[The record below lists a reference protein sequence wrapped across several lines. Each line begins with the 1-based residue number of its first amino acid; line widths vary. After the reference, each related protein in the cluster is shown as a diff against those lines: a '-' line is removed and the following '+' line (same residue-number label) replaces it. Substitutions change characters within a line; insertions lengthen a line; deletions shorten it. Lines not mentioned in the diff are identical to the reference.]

1 MEAMPLKRHVTQTI
15 RLSTPLIISQITV
28 VAMTFV
34 DTVMAGRLG
43 SVTLAAVAVG
53 SSLWAT
59 AILFVFGI
67 LMAIPPV
74 VSEMDGANKQ
84 HKIAPFFRQA
94 LWLALILGLLFTGA
108 ILMMDPLFKL
118 FNTQAEVIPE
128 AEGYLHALAWGV
140 IPLSFFVTFRYLAD
154 GLSVTKT
161 TMYVSFLGLLLNI
174 PLNYILMFGKLG
186 FPQLGA
192 QGCGYATAIVLWV
205 QMFAYIIITHKH
217 KVMGSL
223 KIFSQFDRPDW
234 SEIWRFFRLGFP
246 VGMSMFAE
254 VGFFSVITL
263 LASSLA
269 TDTVAAHQIA
279 LNFSSL
285 LFMVPL
291 GLSMGITIRVGNAV
305 GRSNPTDIRNA
316 GFYGVGMVLFT
327 QLFSATVTVLFAA
340 GIVALYT
347 NDQAVATIAV
357 SLLFYAAVFQLSDG
371 IQVASAGALRG
382 IKDMNFIMFSNLF
395 SFWLLGFAASWYL
408 CFERGMGAE
417 GLWIGIIVGLTA
429 AAVLNTLRFNSK
441 TRDKNPLK
449 TVQQR

>member
-1 MEAMPLKRHVTQTI
+1 MDVMPAKRHITQTI
-15 RLSTPLIISQITV
+15 KLSLPLIISQVTV

-53 SSLWAT
+53 SSLWSA

-67 LMAIPPV
+67 LMAIPSV
-74 VSEMDGANKQ
+74 VADMDGAKAH

-94 LWLALILGLLFTGA
+94 MWLALILGVIFTVV
-108 ILMMDPLFKL
+108 ILSMGPLFAL

-128 AEGYLHALAWGV
+128 AEAYLHALAWGV
-140 IPLSFFVTFRYLAD
+140 IPLSFFVAMRYLAD

-186 FPQLGA
+186 FPAMGA
-192 QGCGYATAIVLWV
+192 QGCGYATAIVITV
-205 QMFAYIIITHKH
+205 QMLAYFIITHKH
-217 KVMGSL
+217 KVMGSFQV
-223 KIFSQFDRPDW
+223 FSQIDRPDW
-234 SEIWRFFRLGFP
+234 SEIGRFFKLGLP
-246 VGMSMFAE
+246 VGISMFAE
-254 VGFFSVITL
+254 VGFFAVITL

-269 TDTVAAHQIA
+269 TETVAAHQIA

-305 GRSNPTDIRNA
+305 GRGNPVDIKNA
-316 GFYGVGMVLFT
+316 GFIGVGMVLFT
-327 QLFSATVTVLFAA
+327 QVISASITILFAA
-340 GIVALYT
+340 QIVALYT
-347 NDQAVATIAV
+347 NDEAVGLIAV
-357 SLLFYAAVFQLSDG
+357 GLLFYAAVFQLSDG
-371 IQVASAGALRG
+371 IQVAVAGALRG
-382 IKDMNFIMFSNLF
+382 IKDMNFIMLSNLL
-395 SFWLLGFAASWYL
+395 SFWGLGFAASWYL
-408 CFERGMGAE
+408 CFERGMGAP

-429 AAVLNTLRFNSK
+429 AAILNTWRFKYK
-441 TRDKNPLK
+441 TAPKN
-449 TVQQR
+449 

>member
-1 MEAMPLKRHVTQTI
+1 MQAMPAKRHITQTI
-15 RLSTPLIISQITV
+15 KLSLPLIISQIAV

-74 VSEMDGANKQ
+74 ISEMHGAEK
-84 HKIAPFFRQA
+84 HEKIAPFFRQA
-94 LWLALILGLLFTGA
+94 LWLAFFLGIVFTVVLL
-108 ILMMDPLFKL
+108 LLEPLFQL

-128 AEGYLHALAWGV
+128 AKGYLHALAWGV
-140 IPLSFFVTFRYLAD
+140 LPLSFFVTLRYLAD
-154 GLSVTKT
+154 GLSITKT

-192 QGCGYATAIVLWV
+192 RGCGYATAIVLMI
-205 QMFAYIIITHKH
+205 QMLAYIVIVHKH
-217 KVMGSL
+217 KIIGSYRV
-223 KIFSQFDRPDW
+223 FSQFDPPNW
-234 SEIWRFFRLGFP
+234 AEIWRFFRLGFP

-254 VGFFSVITL
+254 VGFFSIITL

-269 TDTVAAHQIA
+269 TETVAAHQIA

-305 GRSNPTDIRNA
+305 GRDNPIDIKNA
-316 GFYGVGMVLFT
+316 GFMGIGMVLVT
-327 QLFSATVTVLFAA
+327 QIFSATITVVFASQ
-340 GIVALYT
+340 IVALYT
-347 NDQAVATIAV
+347 NDQSVGLIAV
-357 SLLFYAAVFQLSDG
+357 GLLFYAAVFQLSDG
-371 IQVASAGALRG
+371 IQVAAAGALRG
-382 IKDMNFIMFSNLF
+382 IKDMNFIMLSNLF
-395 SFWLLGFAASWYL
+395 SFWVLGFVASWYL
-408 CFERGMGAE
+408 CFELNMGAP

-429 AAVLNTLRFNSK
+429 AAVFNTWRFKYK
-441 TRDKNPLK
+441 T
-449 TVQQR
+449 Q

>member
-1 MEAMPLKRHVTQTI
+1 MPFKRHITQTI
-15 RLSTPLIISQITV
+15 KLSLPLIISQITV

-67 LMAIPPV
+67 LMAIPSV
-74 VSEMDGANKQ
+74 VAAMDGADE
-84 HKIAPFFRQA
+84 HEKIAPFFRQT
-94 LWLALILGLLFTGA
+94 LWLALFLGLLFTA
-108 ILMMDPLFKL
+108 VIRLMDPLFAL
-118 FNTQAEVIPE
+118 FDTQAEVIPE
-128 AEGYLHALAWGV
+128 ATAYLHALSWGAL
-140 IPLSFFVTFRYLAD
+140 PLSFFVAFRYLAD
-154 GLSVTKT
+154 GLSITKT

-186 FPQLGA
+186 FPALGA
-192 QGCGYATAIVLWV
+192 QGCGYATATVLTI
-205 QMFAYIIITHKH
+205 QMISYMVITHKH
-217 KVMGSL
+217 KIIGRYGVFTQL
-223 KIFSQFDRPDW
+223 DRPHW
-234 SEIWRFFRLGFP
+234 GEIWGFFKLGFP

-269 TDTVAAHQIA
+269 TDVVAAHQIA
-279 LNFSSL
+279 LNFASL

-305 GRSNPTDIRNA
+305 GRQSPIDIKNA
-316 GFYGVGMVLFT
+316 GFYGISLVLLT
-327 QLFSATVTVLFAA
+327 QVFAATITVLFAPQ
-340 GIVALYT
+340 IVALYT
-347 NDQAVATIAV
+347 RDLAVATIAIN
-357 SLLFYAAVFQLSDG
+357 LLFYAAVFQLSDG

-382 IKDMNFIMFSNLF
+382 IKDMNFIMLSNIF
-395 SFWLLGFAASWYL
+395 SFWFLGFVVSWYL
-408 CFERGMGAE
+408 CFERGMGAP

-429 AAVLNTLRFNSK
+429 AAVLNTLRFRFK
-441 TRDKNPLK
+441 TALKNPQPV
-449 TVQQR
+449 T